1 MKSSRS
7 TLPFSPVA
15 RILLGLTFA
24 GFAAASFAQGFPT
37 KPMRTFVGFPTGNT
51 VDLLARMIGGK
62 LSESLGQPMIVENRL
77 GAGGALAAEPVARA
91 APDGHTLMFAT
102 PSTHVTN
109 LLLSK
114 NVSFDPFKDFTPIA
128 PVGEAVLCIVVSA
141 SLPVKNV
148 GELVEHARRAPG
160 KLSYG
165 SIGTGGTFHFVGEAF
180 KAASGTDILH
190 VPYKGTGPV
199 LTDMAGGLIQV
210 GFLNLA
216 TSMPFIKA
224 GKVRLLAVIG
234 SQRYATVPDVPST
247 AEAMPAFQAPT
258 AWFGYFGP
266 AGMPA
271 PLVRRL
277 NAEISKALAASDMAG
292 KFEQFALRATPGSPE
307 DMASLHKSSLAAY
320 TTAARAAGLKPE

>member
-1 MKSSRS
+1 MMNRLICPRAVLALALSACA
-7 TLPFSPVA
+7 TTAP
-15 RILLGLTFA
+15 GQ
-24 GFAAASFAQGFPT
+24 SFPS
-37 KPMRTFVGFPTGNT
+37 KPMRTFVGFPAGNT

-62 LSESLGQPMIVENRL
+62 LADALGQPMIVDNRL
-77 GAGGALAAEPVARA
+77 GAGGALAAEQTVRA
-91 APDGHTLMFAT
+91 APDGHTLMFAS

-114 NVSFDPFKDFTPIA
+114 NVSFDPVKDFTPIA
-128 PVGEAVLCIVVSA
+128 PVGEAILCIVVSP
-141 SLPVKNV
+141 SLPVKST
-148 GELVEHARRAPG
+148 LDLIEHARRSPG
-160 KLSYG
+160 KLAYG

-180 KAASGTDILH
+180 KAASSTDMLH

-234 SQRYATVPDVPST
+234 AQRYPTAPNTPST
-247 AEAMPAFQAPT
+247 GEAMPEFQPPS
-258 AWFGYFGP
+258 AWFGYYGP
-266 AGMPA
+266 AGVPQ

-277 NAEISKALAASDMAG
+277 NAEITKALSAPDIAA
-292 KFEQFALRATPGSPE
+292 KFEDFALRSTPGSPE
-307 DMASLHKSSLAAY
+307 DLAALQKRSF
-320 TTAARAAGLKPE
+320 AAYAAAAKAGGIKPE